1 MKILRTYQGGM
12 TIEEYCDKMGY
23 YDMRPKEH
31 AKGDIRMYRQ
41 AYPEAT
47 LHMSDGQVLD
57 AIYTRHGT
65 RRGNRFEKEGCRT
78 GL

>member
-1 MKILRTYQGGM
+1 MENRKPLSDEDLKDVSGGM

-57 AIYTRHGT
+57 AIYSAW
-65 RRGNRFEKEGCRT
+65 NPEG
-78 GL
+78 